1 MIKKIITLSVILILL
16 HAFSFAAAAM
26 TIEEEKKLGQEFYE
40 KLEKSGVLY
49 HNAPVNAY
57 IAKLGSHL
65 VAHMSPSPFEYRFSV
80 IKSSAINAF
89 ATPGGYVYLNI
100 GLINLAENESELAS
114 VMAHEI
120 AHVSARHIDDITA
133 KSTKVSMATLAAI
146 LAGAFLGSGDVAAA
160 VTGFSMATATTL
172 SLKYSRE
179 HEEEADR
186 IGMSYMVQAGYDAQS
201 MPDFLKIMRRY
212 EFFSSNV
219 PSYFL
224 THPGTDE
231 RIRYLDA
238 LLQTKYTKAGSRSIM
253 GQLRRIQTILAFE
266 QKNPEANLKFF
277 QSALEK
283 NPDDV
288 DYLYG
293 LAVTQEKLGL
303 TAQALGTFHRALT
316 LAPNDGQILKD
327 MGIAYFR
334 SGRSVEA
341 IPFLKKVVEK
351 GDDNVTAWYYLGKA
365 YEAQGNY
372 TAAMEIYSRLAKKTT
387 VEDEVLYSLAAAY
400 GKTNKQ
406 GESHYYFGLYF
417 RKKNK
422 LESASFHFREA
433 LKFFA
438 PDSPMAK
445 EIETYLKD
453 RKTPPPMENRDN
465 RPRPRP
471 GIY

>member
-1 MIKKIITLSVILILL
+1 M
-16 HAFSFAAAAM
+16 
-26 TIEEEKKLGQEFYE
+26 
-40 KLEKSGVLY
+40 
-49 HNAPVNAY
+49 NA
-57 IAKLGSHL
+57 G
-65 VAHMSPSPFEYRFSV
+65 
-80 IKSSAINAF
+80 
-89 ATPGGYVYLNI
+89 
-100 GLINLAENESELAS
+100 
-114 VMAHEI
+114 
-120 AHVSARHIDDITA
+120 
-133 KSTKVSMATLAAI
+133 
-146 LAGAFLGSGDVAAA
+146 
-160 VTGFSMATATTL
+160 
-172 SLKYSRE
+172 
-179 HEEEADR
+179 
-186 IGMSYMVQAGYDAQS
+186 
-201 MPDFLKIMRRY
+201 RY

-238 LLQTKYTKAGSRSIM
+238 LLQTKYTKAGSKSIM

-316 LAPNDGQILKD
+316 LAPNDREILKD

-372 TAAMEIYSRLAKKTT
+372 TAAMEIYSKLAKKPAA
-387 VEDEVLYSLAAAY
+387 EDEVLYSLASAY

-417 RKKNK
+417 KKKNK
-422 LESASFHFREA
+422 LESAFFHFREA

-445 EIETYLKD
+445 EIETYLKE
-453 RKTPPPMENRDN
+453 RKAPPMDNRDN